1 MKQLNGIVIMR
12 LRARPK
18 MIRERKV
25 LILLED
31 VANYYYEK
39 TGDLW
44 WAELAKKVS
53 EKIRGSAW
61 WKRK

>member
-1 MKQLNGIVIMR
+1 
-12 LRARPK
+12 